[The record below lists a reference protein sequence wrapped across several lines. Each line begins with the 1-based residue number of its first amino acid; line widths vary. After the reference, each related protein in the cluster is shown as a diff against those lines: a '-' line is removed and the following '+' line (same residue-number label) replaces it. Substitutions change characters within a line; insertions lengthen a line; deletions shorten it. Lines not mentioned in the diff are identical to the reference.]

1 MAGGGS
7 CSRNCPPLP
16 VPVSWLGLSFNK
28 NIPWLQPEQ
37 SLVTCHQHSGS
48 RCQRIL
54 GQPNIRFYW
63 CRCLL
68 MTVEVTSQFE
78 VITPRILLLCQEGSS
93 LWRGKGP
100 GANDDQDNYQSVTN
114 SQSASCILSWVPSV
128 EQNCGRFMDKMGIIK
143 RICSIDCIL
152 NDQCDDG
159 ITLTLSCVFI
169 FYIFNSISSPG
180 PGYGLTPLLL
190 CYSTLPQDT
199 HPLSLSLVAATLS
212 RHTGPGRGQRS
223 IQSEMWRRVIAL
235 ESGHSTFWEDCWG
248 DHSFLSQLPG
258 TTEALQAG
266 KIK

>member
-1 MAGGGS
+1 
-7 CSRNCPPLP
+7 
-16 VPVSWLGLSFNK
+16 
-28 NIPWLQPEQ
+28 
-37 SLVTCHQHSGS
+37 
-48 RCQRIL
+48 
-54 GQPNIRFYW
+54 
-63 CRCLL
+63 
-68 MTVEVTSQFE
+68 MTVDVTSHFE

-128 EQNCGRFMDKMGIIK
+128 EQNCGRFMDKMRIIK

-199 HPLSLSLVAATLS
+199 HPLSGGRHSPLVTRARAGVSAQYRERCDAELSLLS
-212 RHTGPGRGQRS
+212 RDT
-223 IQSEMWRRVIAL
+223 
-235 ESGHSTFWEDCWG
+235 
-248 DHSFLSQLPG
+248 QLF
-258 TTEALQAG
+258 G
-266 KIK
+266 KIVGGIIRFSLNYQAQQKLCRPAK